1 MARALK
7 RERGSREAE
16 AEATEGEERESPH
29 GAMERRALRSR
40 YLAVKNLISDE
51 RDGISNE
58 DSDKFRTIITEVE
71 SLHQFVQKPREQVAD
86 AEALLDIANTLVTSV
101 KSQINDGLTPS
112 NFVTALLRNYG
123 QQVRNASLGNAQNTI
138 SWADVGLSVSNVLR
152 LAPGCCTMIGPMD
165 TEMKQRKV
173 AVHKKKTKPTE
184 STCPEE
190 LDASEMEEKT
200 DTDKNMSTMFNILRK
215 KKIVRLENLVLNRS
229 SFAQTVE
236 NLFALS
242 FLVKDGRARISTNDQ
257 RHHLVSPKNA
267 PAASAVASG
276 DVSYH
281 HFVFRFD
288 FKDWQVMKSN
298 VAEGEELMPHRTNPG
313 MAMPSQTEE
322 PLDGE
327 SQSAAPTTPIRKLTR
342 NRGLVIQ
349 EQSVV
354 DDTPD
359 KGNMAAS
366 ELKEINLVV
375 KEEDT
380 INVSDE
386 GRKLISPITE
396 DGSMDR
402 KGNPAIKKKTG
413 GWKYAILLLVNYGL
427 STLAFFG
434 VGVNL
439 VLFLTRVMQQENAEA
454 ANGVSKWTGTVYIL
468 SLFGAFLSDS
478 YWGRYFT
485 CAIFQFIFVMGLT
498 LLSLSSWFLLV
509 MPSGCGDSVKH
520 CNPPSSAGTI
530 LFYLSTYM
538 IAFGNGGYQP
548 SIATFGSDQFD
559 EMDPHESRSKVAFF
573 SYFYLALNA
582 GSLFSNTVL
591 VYYEDSGKWVMGFW
605 VSTVAAALA
614 LLLFLIGTP
623 GYRYFKPSGNPLTRI
638 AQVFV
643 AAFRKFN
650 AKVPS
655 DHTLLFEVQGKESAI
670 AGSRKILHSNDFR
683 FLDKAATMT
692 REEEMD
698 HEHHQSWR
706 LCTVTQVE
714 EVKCVLKMLPIWLC
728 TIIYS
733 VVFTQMA
740 SLFVEQG
747 AAMNAEINGFH
758 IPAASMSV
766 FDILSV
772 LTFITIYR
780 HVLVP
785 LTGKFSKNPEGL
797 TELQRMG
804 VGLVI
809 GMLAMVAAGTVELE
823 RLKRVESPHEPSSLS
838 IMWQIPQYAL
848 IGASEV
854 FMYVGQLEFFNGQA
868 PDGVKSFG
876 SSLCMASI
884 SLGNYVSI
892 MLVTIVMSVTK
903 DGDRP
908 GWIPG
913 NLNSGHL
920 DRFFFLLGGLTL
932 LDFLFYLVC
941 AKWYKCIKLE
951 GSSEAEQQE
960 KVVNKV

>member
-7 RERGSREAE
+7 RERGSRGAE

-40 YLAVKNLISDE
+40 YLAVKNLISV
-51 RDGISNE
+51 
-58 DSDKFRTIITEVE
+58 RTIITEVE

-152 LAPGCCTMIGPMD
+152 LAPGCCTMIGPME

-173 AVHKKKTKPTE
+173 AVHKRKTKPTE
-184 STCPEE
+184 STRPE
-190 LDASEMEEKT
+190 EMEEKT

-229 SFAQTVE
+229 S
-236 NLFALS
+236 LRS
-242 FLVKDGRARISTNDQ
+242 D
-257 RHHLVSPKNA
+257 SPKNA

-288 FKDWQVMKSN
+288 FKDWQFMKSN

-313 MAMPSQTEE
+313 MAMPSHTEE

-509 MPSGCGDSVKH
+509 KPSGCGDSVKH

-638 AQVFV
+638 AQVLV

-823 RLKRVESPHEPSSLS
+823 RLKRVKSPHEPSSLS

-960 KVVNKV
+960 KVVNKNSGFLHRSVVFSPIFRHFDVFACVILVPIK